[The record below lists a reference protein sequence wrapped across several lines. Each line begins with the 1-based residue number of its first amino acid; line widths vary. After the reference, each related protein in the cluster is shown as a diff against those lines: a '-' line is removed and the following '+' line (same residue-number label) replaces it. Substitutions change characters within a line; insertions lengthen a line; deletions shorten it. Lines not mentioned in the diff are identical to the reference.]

1 MSMDN
6 QVAELEKIREKKI
19 NNLMS
24 IRNLP
29 SIPVVMF
36 EVTKLLENPRTNAND
51 LGKIISMDQ
60 GLVAKILTVAN
71 SPLYG
76 LPRRVSTIE
85 FAIVILGFE
94 HIKNIVIALSMI
106 EAFKGKD
113 DKSIDKKSYWLHSLV
128 TAFAAKRIADD
139 FRYRKS
145 GEAFTAGL
153 LHDLGISVIQRF
165 FNADCQKIVKYVNDN
180 SCDYL
185 TAEKNILGIDH
196 QDIGQFLIEKWNL
209 PPILGDVILNHHDPE
224 KAENKQLASIVALAD
239 YMTQKLGIGAFNW
252 DDGMQFN
259 PCLLEAFKFADEEK
273 LNSYITS
280 HQEVFLSQIEL
291 LEI

>member
-1 MSMDN
+1 MDN
-6 QVAELEKIREKKI
+6 QVAELEKIRERKI

-36 EVTKLLENPRTNAND
+36 EVTKLLENPKTNAND
-51 LGKIISMDQ
+51 LGKVISMDQ

-106 EAFKGKD
+106 EAFKGNEEKGLD
-113 DKSIDKKSYWLHSLV
+113 RKNYWLHSLV

-165 FNADCQKIVKYVNDN
+165 FNADFLKITDYVKENN
-180 SCDYL
+180 CDYL
-185 TAEKNILGIDH
+185 TAEKQILGIDH

-209 PPILGDVILNHHDPE
+209 PPVLGDVIVNHHTPE
-224 KAENKQLASIVALAD
+224 KAENKQLTAIITLAD
-239 YMTQKLGIGAFNW
+239 YMTQKLDTGAYYW
-252 DDGMQFN
+252 DAGMQLN
-259 PCLLEAFKFADEEK
+259 PFILEAFKFTDEDK
-273 LNSYITS
+273 LDSYIAGY
-280 HQEVFLSQIEL
+280 QELFLSQIEL

>member
-1 MSMDN
+1 MDN
-6 QVAELEKIREKKI
+6 QVAELEKIRERKI

-29 SIPVVMF
+29 SIPVIMF
-36 EVTKLLENPRTNAND
+36 EVTKMLENPKTNAND
-51 LGKIISMDQ
+51 LGKVISMDQ

-106 EAFKGKD
+106 EAFKGKE
-113 DKSIDKKSYWLHSLV
+113 DKNLDKKSYWLHSLV
-128 TAFAAKRIADD
+128 TAFASKRIADD

-165 FNADCQKIVKYVNDN
+165 FNADFLKILEFVKENGTDFLY
-180 SCDYL
+180 
-185 TAEKNILGIDH
+185 AEKQILGIDH
-196 QDIGQFLIEKWNL
+196 QDIGQFLIDKWNL
-209 PPILGDVILNHHDPE
+209 PPILGDVILNHHTPE
-224 KAENKQLASIVALAD
+224 KAENKQLSAIVHLAD

-252 DDGMQFN
+252 DENIECGQFVMDI
-259 PCLLEAFKFADEEK
+259 FKFSDEDE
-273 LNSYITS
+273 LNNYIMS
-280 HQEVFLSQIEL
+280 HQELFLSQIEL

>member
-1 MSMDN
+1 MDN
-6 QVAELEKIREKKI
+6 QTIELDKVREKKI
-19 NNLMS
+19 NNLLS

-36 EVTKLLENPRTNAND
+36 EVTKLLENPKTNAND

-76 LPRRVSTIE
+76 LPRRVATIE
-85 FAIVILGFE
+85 FAVVILGFE

-113 DKSIDKKSYWLHSLV
+113 DKDIDKKSYWLHSLV

-165 FNADCQKIVKYVNDN
+165 FNPDFLKIVELVRKNE
-180 SCDYL
+180 CDYL
-185 TAEKNILGIDH
+185 NAENQILGINH

-209 PPILGDVILNHHDPE
+209 PPILGDVILHHHDPS
-224 KAENKQLASIVALAD
+224 KAENKQLSAIVHLAD

-252 DDGMQFN
+252 DENMKYDPFIMEVFGFS
-259 PCLLEAFKFADEEK
+259 DESN
-273 LNSYITS
+273 LDSYIAK
-280 HQEVFLSQIEL
+280 HQDLFLSQIEL

>member
-1 MSMDN
+1 MDN
-6 QVAELEKIREKKI
+6 TVTDLEKVRERKI

-36 EVTKLLENPRTNAND
+36 EVTKLLENPKTNAND

-106 EAFKGKD
+106 EAFKGKE
-113 DKSIDKKSYWLHSLV
+113 DKNLDKKSYWLHSLV
-128 TAFAAKRIADD
+128 TAFAAKRVADD

-165 FNADCQKIVKYVNDN
+165 FPQDFVKIIDLVKSEN
-180 SCDYL
+180 CEYL
-185 TAEKNILGIDH
+185 AAENQVLGINH

-209 PPILGDVILNHHDPE
+209 PPVLGDVILHHHEPSNS
-224 KAENKQLASIVALAD
+224 ENKQLTAIVHLAD

-252 DDGMQFN
+252 DEKLTYDPLIMELFR
-259 PCLLEAFKFADEEK
+259 FRDEEELEK
-273 LNSYITS
+273 YITGYK
-280 HQEVFLSQIEL
+280 EMFLSQIESI
-291 LEI
+291 EI

>member
-1 MSMDN
+1 MDN
-6 QVAELEKIREKKI
+6 KVTDLEKTRERKI
-19 NNLMS
+19 SNLMS

-36 EVTKLLENPRTNAND
+36 EVTKLLENPKTNAND
-51 LGKIISMDQ
+51 LGRIISMDQ

-106 EAFKGKD
+106 EAFKGKE
-113 DKSIDKKSYWLHSLV
+113 DKNLDKKSYWLHSLV

-165 FNADCQKIVKYVNDN
+165 FPQDFTKIIELVSAGDTDFV
-180 SCDYL
+180 S
-185 TAEKNILGIDH
+185 AENQVLGIDH

-209 PPILGDVILNHHDPE
+209 PPVLGDVILHHHEPSNS
-224 KAENKQLASIVALAD
+224 ENKQLTSIVHLAD

-252 DDGMQFN
+252 DEKLTYDPLVM
-259 PCLLEAFKFADEEK
+259 ETFKFKDEEELDK
-273 LNSYITS
+273 YIAGYK
-280 HQEVFLSQIEL
+280 EMFLSQIESI
-291 LEI
+291 EI

>member
-1 MSMDN
+1 MDN
-6 QVAELEKIREKKI
+6 QTAELEKVRERKI
-19 NNLMS
+19 NNLLS

-36 EVTKLLENPRTNAND
+36 EVTKLLENPKTNAND

-85 FAIVILGFE
+85 FAVVILGFE

-113 DKSIDKKSYWLHSLV
+113 DKDIDKKSYWLHSLV

-165 FNADCQKIVKYVNDN
+165 FNADFQKIVALVGKTE
-180 SCDYL
+180 CDHL
-185 TAEKNILGIDH
+185 TAENQVLGINH
-196 QDIGQFLIEKWNL
+196 QDIGQFLIDKWNL
-209 PPILGDVILNHHDPE
+209 PPILGDVILHHHDPA
-224 KAENKQLASIVALAD
+224 KAENKQLSAIVHLAD

-252 DDGMQFN
+252 DESLKYDPFIMEVFG
-259 PCLLEAFKFADEEK
+259 FADEA
-273 LNSYITS
+273 NMDTYIAK
-280 HQEVFLSQIEL
+280 HQDLFLSQIEL

>member
-1 MSMDN
+1 MDN
-6 QVAELEKIREKKI
+6 QTAELEKVREKKI
-19 NNLMS
+19 NNLLS

-36 EVTKLLENPRTNAND
+36 EVTKLLENPKTNAND

-106 EAFKGKD
+106 EAFKGNDSKE
-113 DKSIDKKSYWLHSLV
+113 IDKKSYWLHSLV

-165 FNADCQKIVKYVNDN
+165 FNPDFLKIVDYVKEKG
-180 SCDYL
+180 CDHL
-185 TAEKNILGIDH
+185 TAENQILGINH
-196 QDIGQFLIEKWNL
+196 QDIGQFLIDKWNL
-209 PPILGDVILNHHDPE
+209 PPILGDVILHHHDPA
-224 KAENKQLASIVALAD
+224 KAENKQLSAIVHLAD

-252 DDGMQFN
+252 DEFLHFDPFIMEVFN
-259 PCLLEAFKFADEEK
+259 FTDEAD
-273 LNSYITS
+273 LDSYIS
-280 HQEVFLSQIEL
+280 KHQDLFLSQIEL

>member
-1 MSMDN
+1 MDN
-6 QVAELEKIREKKI
+6 QVIELEKIKERKI
-19 NNLMS
+19 NNLMG

-36 EVTKLLENPRTNAND
+36 EVTKLLENPKINASD
-51 LGKIISMDQ
+51 LGKVISMDQ
-60 GLVAKILTVAN
+60 GLVTKILTVAN

-113 DKSIDKKSYWLHSLV
+113 EANWNRKNYWLHSLI
-128 TAFAAKRIADD
+128 TAFAAKRVADD
-139 FRYRKS
+139 FGYKKS

-153 LHDLGISVIQRF
+153 LHDLGITVINRF
-165 FNADCQKIVKYVNDN
+165 FNSDFIKIINKVNN
-180 SCDYL
+180 ENCNYL
-185 TAEKNILGIDH
+185 TAEISVLGITH
-196 QDIGQFLIEKWNL
+196 QDIGNFLVEKWNL
-209 PPILGDVILNHHDPE
+209 PPILGDVILHHHEPSN
-224 KAENKQLASIVALAD
+224 AENKQLTAIVHLAD
-239 YMTQKLGIGAFNW
+239 FMTQKLNVGAFEW
-252 DDGMQFN
+252 DKDLNYDPMIMEVLKIHDEVNLFN
-259 PCLLEAFKFADEEK
+259 
-273 LNSYITS
+273 YIS
-280 HQEVFLSQIEL
+280 NYQDLFLSQIEL

>member
-1 MSMDN
+1 MDN
-6 QVAELEKIREKKI
+6 QTAELEKVREKKI
-19 NNLMS
+19 NNLLS

-36 EVTKLLENPRTNAND
+36 EVTKLLENPKTNAND

-106 EAFKGKD
+106 EAFKGSDNKEL
-113 DKSIDKKSYWLHSLV
+113 DKKSYWLHSLV

-165 FNADCQKIVKYVNDN
+165 FNPDFHKIVEYVKEKE
-180 SCDYL
+180 CDYL
-185 TAEKNILGIDH
+185 TAENQILGINH
-196 QDIGQFLIEKWNL
+196 QDIGQFLIDKWNL
-209 PPILGDVILNHHDPE
+209 PPILGDVILHHHHPAN
-224 KAENKQLASIVALAD
+224 AENKQLSAIVHLAD

-252 DDGMQFN
+252 DELLNCDPFIMDVFN
-259 PCLLEAFKFADEEK
+259 FPDEASLD
-273 LNSYITS
+273 SYITK
-280 HQEVFLSQIEL
+280 HQELFLSQIEL